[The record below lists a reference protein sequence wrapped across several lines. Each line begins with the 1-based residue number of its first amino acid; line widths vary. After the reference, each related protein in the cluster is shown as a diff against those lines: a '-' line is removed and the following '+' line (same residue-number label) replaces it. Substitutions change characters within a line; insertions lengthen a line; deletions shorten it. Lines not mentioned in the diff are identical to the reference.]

1 MRHHIT
7 NQRLHTVIG
16 MILAM
21 GVYGLTFWLAL
32 TPRKLPASQLEM
44 KDFQTVFILGYIV
57 LIGLAFLFSRR
68 FPNFVKGFL
77 VGSVVSLV
85 LQGLVFATGALM
97 NV

>member
-1 MRHHIT
+1 MRHYISK
-7 NQRLHTVIG
+7 QRLHTVIG

-21 GVYGLTFWLAL
+21 GLYGLTFWLAL
-32 TPRKLPASQLEM
+32 TPRKLPAGQLDM
-44 KDFQTVFILGYIV
+44 KDFQTVFILGYIA
-57 LIGLAFLFSRR
+57 LIGLALLFSRR
-68 FPNFVKGFL
+68 FPSLAQGFL